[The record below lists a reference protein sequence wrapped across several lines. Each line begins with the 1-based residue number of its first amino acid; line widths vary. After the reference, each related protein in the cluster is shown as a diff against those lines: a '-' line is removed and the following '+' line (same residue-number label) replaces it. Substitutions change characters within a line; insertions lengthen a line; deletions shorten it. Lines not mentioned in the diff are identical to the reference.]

1 MFEDRRKTPVEFGNR
16 NLALGMESHMNE
28 ILKELENASDPQKAE
43 FLPRF
48 FKTGLGEYGEGDQFL
63 GVTVPQQR
71 AIAKRFYRSLDWSDF
86 SELIQNPFH
95 EVRLTALLM
104 LVYRYEKTK
113 TESEQKE
120 LVDFYLSHLDFINNW
135 DLVDSSCY
143 QILGHYFWKKDKS
156 LFHQLAESGQ
166 LWRQRVAM
174 ISSYFWIKKGE
185 FADALAL
192 AEKLINHPHDLM
204 HKAVGWMLREI
215 GNRNFEVEL
224 EFLKKHYQS
233 MPRTALRYAIEKF
246 PEDLRQD
253 FLKGNI

>member
-1 MFEDRRKTPVEFGNR
+1 MKASKNTLLDELKSAGNSEKS
-16 NLALGMESHMNE
+16 A
-28 ILKELENASDPQKAE
+28 
-43 FLPRF
+43 FLLRF
-48 FKTGLGEYGEGDQFL
+48 FKTGPGEYGEGDRFL

-71 AIAKRFYRSLDWSDF
+71 AITKRFFQKFSIQDYR
-86 SELIQNPFH
+86 ELIQNQFH
-95 EVRLTALLM
+95 EVRLTTLLM

-113 TESEQKE
+113 SEAEQKE
-120 LVDFYLSHLDFINNW
+120 LVEFYLSNLDFVNNW

-143 QILGHYFWKKDKS
+143 QILGHFYWRKDKS
-156 LFHQLAESGQ
+156 IFYELADSGH

-185 FADALAL
+185 FSDALAL
-192 AEKLINHPHDLM
+192 AEKLKNHPHDLM

-215 GNRNFEVEL
+215 GNRNFEVEM
-224 EFLKKHYQS
+224 EFLKKHYQA

-246 PEDLRQD
+246 PEELRQD